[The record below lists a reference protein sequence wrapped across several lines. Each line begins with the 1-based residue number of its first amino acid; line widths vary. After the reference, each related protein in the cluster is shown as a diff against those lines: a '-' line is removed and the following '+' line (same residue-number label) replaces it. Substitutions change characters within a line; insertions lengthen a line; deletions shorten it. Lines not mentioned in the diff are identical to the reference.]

1 MKTRK
6 INLDRAPISSDKI
19 KSKQDFEH
27 VLTNYNSIKPSFW
40 TKPWFYGPV
49 GLASLAIVF
58 SLFINS
64 ANSNPNENEKKST
77 LVNSTFPEDT
87 KCIHPPIKSSDIA
100 FNSYKIDPRKEEKIT
115 LESGT
120 IVTIPKGS
128 IISKTDEEIEL
139 KIREFESKSEAF
151 LAGIPM
157 DIGDKEAFE
166 SAGMIEIRGVQN
178 GNTVQISPQKP
189 IMIEMV
195 LNQNPTGFDFWRL
208 NEDKKDWDKYPSTF
222 NYPSASSNSFNSSN
236 VNSSKTDKIQ
246 KIEKEIIV
254 IDSKLNELLV
264 PLKKDF
270 LLPEKGNQRF
280 DIDFNEKDYPELEK
294 LKGVEFEVDTKNK
307 YDRNFTKK
315 AWENMELSK
324 KDQGYII
331 TFSNSKEKFQIP
343 VRPILK
349 GISKDKAEQKF
360 DSHFEAYL
368 TKKTELQNEKE
379 RLLTEK
385 SNLVQFKNLDNDSK
399 PLISSNKIQSVK
411 DYKTTFSTTVFG
423 VFNCD
428 RPITYPKANEE
439 ELVFT
444 FDNNELIK
452 TIQVFVF
459 DKVKNVRYSYGQ
471 GFNHPISEVGFHPK
485 NESVLLIIEKNGDVG
500 YLTNFNEVKSNY
512 GQLKVTRLNEKDV
525 NLQSIQKLIDE
536 STIDS

>member
-1 MKTRK
+1 MKARK

-19 KSKQDFEH
+19 ESKQDFGH
-27 VLTNYNSIKPSFW
+27 VVTNYKLIKPSFW
-40 TKPWFYGPV
+40 TNPWFYGPV
-49 GLASLAIVF
+49 GLASFAIVV
-58 SLFINS
+58 SLMMNNV
-64 ANSNPNENEKKST
+64 NSNPEQNEKKST
-77 LVNSTFPEDT
+77 LVRSVLPEDT
-87 KCIHPPIKSSDIA
+87 KCIHPPLKTKDVSFSL
-100 FNSYKIDPRKEEKIT
+100 FVIDPTKNEKIT

-120 IVTIPKGS
+120 TVTIPKGS
-128 IISKTDEEIEL
+128 LISKTDEKIQL
-139 KIREFESKSEAF
+139 KIREFDSKSEAF
-151 LAGIPM
+151 VAGIPM
-157 DIGDKEAFE
+157 DLGKNEAFE
-166 SAGMIEIRGVQN
+166 SAGMIELRGMQN
-178 GNTVQISPQKP
+178 GKEIKISPQIP
-189 IMIEMV
+189 IQVEMV

-208 NEDKKDWDKYPSTF
+208 NEENKDWDKYPSTF
-222 NYPSASSNSFNSSN
+222 IYPPVSSNTSNSN
-236 VNSSKTDKIQ
+236 DSKIDKIQ
-246 KIEKEIIV
+246 KIEKDIV
-254 IDSKLNELLV
+254 LVDSKISELIIPV
-264 PLKKDF
+264 KKDF

-280 DIDFNEKDYPELEK
+280 DVDFDEKDYPELEK
-294 LKGVEFEVDTKNK
+294 LRGVEFEVDTKIK

-315 AWENMELSK
+315 AWEDMELSK

-360 DSHFEAYL
+360 STHYEAY
-368 TKKTELQNEKE
+368 TVKKNELQNEKK
-379 RLLTEK
+379 RLSTEK

-452 TIQVFVF
+452 TIQVYVF

-471 GFNHPISEVGFHPK
+471 GFNHPISEVGYHPK
-485 NESVLLIIEKNGDVG
+485 NESVLLIIEKNGDIG
-500 YLTNFNEVKSNY
+500 YLPNFNEVKSNY
-512 GQLKVTRLNEKDV
+512 GQLKVTRLNEKDL
-525 NLQSIQKLIDE
+525 NLQNIQKLIDE